1 MKVTVDEL
9 RGSPQHRLAVSFKEH
24 LAGTEAVKPVLADM
38 VVCLDSCGVRLT
50 GRARTLLKLSCHR
63 CLRPYFQ
70 SLDIELD
77 ERFVY
82 QSQEPAPR
90 ERELT
95 RDDFVEP
102 LPADGVLDISD
113 VVYQAVTLATPTYC
127 LCGEE
132 CPGPPVATQ
141 PGAPE
146 AAEAAAAPGKPVDP
160 RWQNLKTLLPNEET
174 G

>member
-1 MKVTVDEL
+1 LKVTLDEL
-9 RGSPQHRLAVSFKEH
+9 RASPQHRLAVSFKEH

-38 VVCLDSCGVRLT
+38 IVCLDPCGVRLT

-70 SLDIELD
+70 SLEIELD

-95 RDDFVEP
+95 RADFVEP
-102 LPADGVLDISD
+102 LPADGALDITD

-132 CPGPPVATQ
+132 CPGPPVASQ
-141 PGAPE
+141 AGATDASE
-146 AAEAAAAPGKPVDP
+146 ATVEPAKPVDP
-160 RWQNLKTLLPNEET
+160 RWQNLKTLFPNEET